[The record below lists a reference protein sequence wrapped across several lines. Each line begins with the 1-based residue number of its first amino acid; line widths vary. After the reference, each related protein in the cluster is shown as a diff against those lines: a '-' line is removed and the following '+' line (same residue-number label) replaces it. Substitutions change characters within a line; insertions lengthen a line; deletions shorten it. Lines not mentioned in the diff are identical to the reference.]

1 MNDIEDIEYDDEY
14 DGNKSRYALCLFT
27 VLLNMIILSF
37 LVDTYDE
44 NAIGEAEPDAYE
56 FEREFV
62 LPRALGGGHI
72 NRRNKK
78 VDGDSEESDEDEA
91 NEKNPNLNF
100 ARNPQ
105 EIREEAERR
114 RQSKMKK
121 PQNPPPHRDV
131 VGKAKGQGQDKN
143 VLINR
148 SRKNQQKNKHHRNMA
163 DKKQSKGMF

>member
-1 MNDIEDIEYDDEY
+1 MGIVKDEILVSINDIEYDDEY
-14 DGNKSRYALCLFT
+14 D
-27 VLLNMIILSF
+27 
-37 LVDTYDE
+37 DTYDE
-44 NAIGEAEPDAYE
+44 NTIGEAEPDAHE
-56 FEREFV
+56 LQREFV

-72 NRRNKK
+72 DRRNKK
-78 VDGDSEESDEDEA
+78 ADGDSEESDEDDT

-121 PQNPPPHRDV
+121 APNPHRDV

>member
-1 MNDIEDIEYDDEY
+1 MKNHETTLKNH
-14 DGNKSRYALCLFT
+14 GNQPKT
-27 VLLNMIILSF
+27 
-37 LVDTYDE
+37 
-44 NAIGEAEPDAYE
+44 
-56 FEREFV
+56 
-62 LPRALGGGHI
+62 I
-72 NRRNKK
+72 NY
-78 VDGDSEESDEDEA
+78 EA

-121 PQNPPPHRDV
+121 PPNPHRDV

-163 DKKQSKGMF
+163 DKKQSKG